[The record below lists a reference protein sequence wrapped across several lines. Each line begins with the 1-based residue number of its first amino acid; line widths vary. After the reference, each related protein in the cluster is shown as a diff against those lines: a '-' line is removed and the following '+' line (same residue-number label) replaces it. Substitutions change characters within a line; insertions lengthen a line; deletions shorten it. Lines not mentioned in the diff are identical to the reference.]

1 MRTRRPRSLTDKLLS
16 GVLGLTG
23 LLLVVSLILA
33 LKPEKA
39 SAEPSGVTGE
49 VIASPCRPVEQVDD
63 PPCPGYYGEIRVL
76 RRDESLVTTAQTD
89 RAGRFR
95 VELPPGEYIIDPN
108 DGGKSLA
115 NRDGYVTVREGTY
128 SRVDLTHYT
137 GIECWLGRSW
147 LHAAAMPAHP

>member
-1 MRTRRPRSLTDKLLS
+1 MRTRRPRSLTSKLLV

-49 VIASPCRPVEQVDD
+49 VIASPCRPVEQVGD